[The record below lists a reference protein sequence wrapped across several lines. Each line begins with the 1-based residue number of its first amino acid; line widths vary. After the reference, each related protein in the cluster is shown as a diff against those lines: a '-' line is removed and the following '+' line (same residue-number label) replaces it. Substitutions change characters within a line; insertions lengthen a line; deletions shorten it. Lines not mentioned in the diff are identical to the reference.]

1 MSVRRSFVVG
11 EVRGRDGDRLLI
23 RPQMSTGEVGG
34 RRETGEERGE
44 DRGRLVVTRPDP
56 EYVK

>member
-1 MSVRRSFVVG
+1 MVG